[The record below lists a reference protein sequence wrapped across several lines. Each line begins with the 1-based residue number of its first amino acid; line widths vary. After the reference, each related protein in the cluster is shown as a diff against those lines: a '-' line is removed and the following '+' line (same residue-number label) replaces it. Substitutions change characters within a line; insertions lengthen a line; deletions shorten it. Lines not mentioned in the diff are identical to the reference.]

1 MQGTKIDDLYEYLS
15 NGHEISFTYNGIEYS
30 MEPETDAF
38 TIWEYG
44 KTSQRICRY
53 AILESCDIKAAIL
66 DFLNTKCF
74 DGKSFMEIEKDVVV
88 DVIY

>member
-1 MQGTKIDDLYEYLS
+1 MQGIKMDDLYEYLS
-15 NGHEISFTYNGIEYS
+15 NGHEISFIYKGNEYS
-30 MEPETDAF
+30 MEPDADVL

-44 KTSQRICRY
+44 HDPKCICKY
-53 AILESCDIKAAIL
+53 AIPKSCEMKAAIL

-74 DGKSFMEIEKDVVV
+74 DGRSFMEIEQDVVV